1 MIVLWFFEKALLKK
15 SKDFDAN
22 IHNRKLLFLLVSETL
37 IFLCCFSDDSLIIR
51 DDLMME
57 EQKNQVSIAT

>member
-22 IHNRKLLFLLVSETL
+22 FHDHKLLFLLVSETL
-37 IFLCCFSDDSLIIR
+37 IFLCCFSDDSLIFR

-57 EQKNQVSIAT
+57 EQKYR